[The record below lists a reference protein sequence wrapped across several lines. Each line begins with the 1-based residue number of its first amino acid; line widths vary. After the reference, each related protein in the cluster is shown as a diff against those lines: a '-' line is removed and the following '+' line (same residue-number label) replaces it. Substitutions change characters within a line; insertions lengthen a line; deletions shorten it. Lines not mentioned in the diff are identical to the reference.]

1 METGLKKTIWSVICF
16 IFFLTLA
23 GGSGCDGC
31 QNSGTYYNESTDSDS
46 IPETPVYEEVEK
58 EGTYSYDIEE
68 DEREEEETF
77 KSESEDD
84 QEVEFNSETE
94 TESGQEESSTDS
106 I

>member
-23 GGSGCDGC
+23 GGSGCEGC
-31 QNSGTYYNESTDSDS
+31 QNSGTYYNDSTDVDS
-46 IPETPVYEEVEK
+46 IPETPVYDEEEN

-77 KSESEDD
+77 KSESEDE
-84 QEVEFNSETE
+84 QAVEYNSEAE
-94 TESGQEESSTDS
+94 AESEQEESHTDS